1 MNASVDKRVH
11 EMTIRMEKLV
21 NVVERH
27 ERQIATLEKK
37 EFPEMNG
44 KEDNFKQIMNDI
56 IS

>member
-44 KEDNFKQIMNDI
+44 KEDNFKQIMNDL